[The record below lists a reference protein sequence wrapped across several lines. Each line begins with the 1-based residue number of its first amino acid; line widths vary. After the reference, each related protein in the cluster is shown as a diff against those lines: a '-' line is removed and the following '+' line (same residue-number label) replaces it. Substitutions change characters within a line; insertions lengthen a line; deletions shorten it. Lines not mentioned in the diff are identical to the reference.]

1 VTLRFNA
8 EVRGDFLAILCAFLS
23 VPLRFNIKTMD
34 NLNFFSDY
42 LIASLLLAVP
52 LAFAALGGMYSER
65 SGVLNIAL
73 EGMLLT
79 GAFTSAMATFYTGN
93 PWVGI
98 LCALIAGGLV
108 GLLHAFLC
116 VSLYVNQL
124 VSGLAI
130 NLVAAG
136 VTSFLARLVF
146 HGAQRLPGIEPLVI
160 PGLANIPLLGSIF
173 FQQDIFVYLL
183 IILVAVSNYI
193 LFHTSFGL
201 TLRAVGE
208 YPQAAA
214 TTGVAV
220 SKVRY
225 WAVILSGCLASL
237 GGAYLTLVQIQ
248 FFTENMS
255 AGKGFI
261 AIAAL
266 IFGRWH
272 PVGSTLACLL
282 FGATEALQL
291 RIQALGVN
299 IPYQFLAMLP
309 YAIALLALLG
319 LAGKSRPPQG
329 LGVPY
334 SPGNRPDSQI

>member
-1 VTLRFNA
+1 M
-8 EVRGDFLAILCAFLS
+8 AILCAFLS

-42 LIASLLLAVP
+42 LIASLRLAVP
-52 LAFAALGGMYSER
+52 LAYAALGGMYSER

-79 GAFTSAMATFYTGN
+79 GAFTSAVATFYTGN
-93 PWVGI
+93 PWLGI

-130 NLVAAG
+130 NLVTAG

-146 HGAQRLPGIEPLVI
+146 DGGSTQRLAGIEPLVI
-160 PGLANIPLLGSIF
+160 SGLANIPLLGSIL
-173 FQQDIFVYLL
+173 FQQDVLVYLL
-183 IILVAVSNYI
+183 IIIVAASYCI

-225 WAVILSGCLASL
+225 GAVILSGCLASL

-248 FFTENMS
+248 FFAENMS

-334 SPGNRPDSQI
+334 SPENRQGG